1 MMSNI
6 ISVIIW
12 IQNLD
17 DHDDD
22 SCQQVHTMVGSVQ
35 EMLPGGIARKIKPSF
50 DGTTNSHDPAHITHP
65 VTWWRSQGQFF
76 PPRDVVHPHTDWGDV
91 QAGVCHPPGEGEKH
105 HHIILF
111 SSSFSTFPNRGPDQG
126 HIFINVWG
134 ILLVLGATFYY

>member
-1 MMSNI
+1 MSNI

-50 DGTTNSHDPAHITHP
+50 DGTTNSHDPAHINHP
-65 VTWWRSQGQFF
+65 VTWLKSQSQFF
-76 PPRDVVHPHTDWGDV
+76 PPGTSYIHTRIEV
-91 QAGVCHPPGEGEKH
+91 MYKPECAIHQEKVRN
-105 HHIILF
+105 II
-111 SSSFSTFPNRGPDQG
+111 
-126 HIFINVWG
+126 I
-134 ILLVLGATFYY
+134 